1 MEIWTSAQT
10 ETMPVTLTP
19 YATILKGRT
28 AAGARMDIKAMGFY
42 VKVNIYRVLFQ
53 LEYKVVS
60 TLFK

>member
-1 MEIWTSAQT
+1 
-10 ETMPVTLTP
+10 MPVTLTP

-53 LEYKVVS
+53 LEYTVVS